1 MILSRPSVNSLSA
14 RHMNR
19 VAVKIMPKDTGLLAP
34 DDATNVTWTSLQRAP
49 RGWQRPQLRSE
60 ASALS
65 FSVWALV
72 SLPSSFY
79 MSASV

>member
-1 MILSRPSVNSLSA
+1 MILSRSSVNSSAA

-19 VAVKIMPKDTGLLAP
+19 VAAKIVPKNTRLLAP

-49 RGWQRPQLRSE
+49 RGCQRPQLRSE

-72 SLPSSFY
+72 SPPSSFY